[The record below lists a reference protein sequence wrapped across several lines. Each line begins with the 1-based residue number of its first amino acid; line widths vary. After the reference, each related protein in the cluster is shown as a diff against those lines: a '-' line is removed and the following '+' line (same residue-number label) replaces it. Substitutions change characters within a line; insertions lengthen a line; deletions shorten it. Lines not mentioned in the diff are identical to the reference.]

1 MKELQIAFVRYV
13 QPESWFSS
21 HPGKNTIILPMSL
34 LYEKE
39 QRQQEAQ
46 LVDVAIRR
54 STETIVTQVVI
65 IIAVDPSSQKS
76 FPLLPF
82 YG

>member
-1 MKELQIAFVRYV
+1 
-13 QPESWFSS
+13 
-21 HPGKNTIILPMSL
+21 MSL